1 MGEIN
6 FLAND
11 EEELKKAKNRN
22 DKPVVKW
29 TNPGVFRVANKNK
42 NEGVEDIFADTEK
55 TRSKSYN
62 QENDVAEDFSV
73 PDSGKRTNILNLFAM
88 VKEAFLGGKN
98 KASNSGQFKKNK
110 EQLREYH
117 QALQTE
123 GEARRNNVIEVAKED
138 RQKKPKVSSKSYFRR
153 DQWQAPNVIK
163 TNLIQDEK
171 NSSLDWSQ
179 NINMLMTGVASAC
192 LIVALG
198 YLGLQLKE
206 SFSVQKS
213 QQTSQDIQNIK
224 MQIIAAKKDLGDIDT
239 FQKKLEVASTLLEK
253 HIYWTNFFKFWEDNL
268 LKEVYFNNDFGGSVN
283 GEYTFSAVT
292 DSYSN
297 AANQIRLLREAGA
310 TGAGSLIKELVV
322 NQAQYTEGEMNA
334 DKKTSDNIVTFELKV
349 KMDQN
354 IFYKKD

>member
-110 EQLREYH
+110 EQ
-117 QALQTE
+117 
-123 GEARRNNVIEVAKED
+123 I
-138 RQKKPKVSSKSYFRR
+138 S
-153 DQWQAPNVIK
+153 
-163 TNLIQDEK
+163 
-171 NSSLDWSQ
+171 
-179 NINMLMTGVASAC
+179 
-192 LIVALG
+192 
-198 YLGLQLKE
+198 
-206 SFSVQKS
+206 
-213 QQTSQDIQNIK
+213 
-224 MQIIAAKKDLGDIDT
+224 
-239 FQKKLEVASTLLEK
+239 
-253 HIYWTNFFKFWEDNL
+253 
-268 LKEVYFNNDFGGSVN
+268 
-283 GEYTFSAVT
+283 
-292 DSYSN
+292 
-297 AANQIRLLREAGA
+297 
-310 TGAGSLIKELVV
+310 
-322 NQAQYTEGEMNA
+322 
-334 DKKTSDNIVTFELKV
+334 
-349 KMDQN
+349 
-354 IFYKKD
+354 